1 MFSAKLI
8 SLLGATAAAI
18 DFDVQASHKLA
29 GDDASNYCPQD
40 TMFCART
47 REFKIDQMMHD
58 GRQSDLSYSIDPD
71 SIIAKD
77 GTLKAKLAIDC
88 GQPGYLAPEL
98 DLTLN
103 FYQNGIMRAEID
115 TPRHDRF
122 QISQEGLPVV
132 WD

>member
-1 MFSAKLI
+1 MFSTKLI

-18 DFDVQASHKLA
+18 EFDAQASHKLV

-47 REFKIDQMMHD
+47 REFKIDQMY
-58 GRQSDLSYSIDPD
+58 GRSPSDLSYSIDPD
-71 SIIAKD
+71 SIMTKD
-77 GTLKAKLAIDC
+77 GTIKAKLAMDC

-103 FYQNGIMRAEID
+103 FFQNGIMRAEID
-115 TPRHDRF
+115 TP
-122 QISQEGLPVV
+122 
-132 WD
+132 